1 MAVMV
6 VIHDCEQKSKTAME
20 KIIDDKIEGRQIQ
33 ELSLTGVGPDAVHIG
48 KCIAGSLSNWWLL
61 LDNYRINLII
71 LRMLRQTRTIMGNV
85 FRENISL
92 DSVQRKDRQAT
103 AAIAEISSEKVLDC
117 LHNSDNDVVEPVD
130 ICLSDDPSVLYVADR
145 VGVIYSV
152 RLHYPA
158 EVKQLAKGLSTP
170 SSIMNLDGIL
180 AAHHKDT
187 LKLDISKSTKRNL
200 CEYATFLEI
209 TEPEKSNLK
218 TLRQIINRRIEAAG
232 LPRGIQDTVRV
243 LDIDIDA
250 VVPTKLVKV
259 DKDLFFV
266 ADQKTKSIL
275 QVSVKRK
282 VAAYGYDLFG
292 TSLYSI
298 SVPDMSGCFGLAYC
312 SNYLYLADHTAVIL
326 KTGTEICNQPHG
338 IAIVGTELIYS
349 DVGKRALYK
358 IKDIENVSLNQPD
371 VVLFAGKGEE
381 GHEDGLGKYCQFSQP
396 SGICTE
402 GNTVFVIDS
411 GSKNIRLVTS
421 LSAMHKYLSVLRD
434 IYKSFSVHTE
444 ILGSG
449 HSDDIRM
456 SISKLKDVES
466 FFENSTSEAKTL
478 YI

>member
-1 MAVMV
+1 
-6 VIHDCEQKSKTAME
+6 
-20 KIIDDKIEGRQIQ
+20 
-33 ELSLTGVGPDAVHIG
+33 
-48 KCIAGSLSNWWLL
+48 
-61 LDNYRINLII
+61 
-71 LRMLRQTRTIMGNV
+71 MGNV

-103 AAIAEISSEKVLDC
+103 AAIAETSSEKVLDC
-117 LHNSDNDVVEPVD
+117 LHNSDNDVVVCTAVPEKYRKCDDNHPSILKEPVD

-145 VGVIYSV
+145 VGVI
-152 RLHYPA
+152 YPA

-180 AAHHKDT
+180 FVCESGKNKIVYIDHKDT

-232 LPRGIQDTVRV
+232 LPRGTKDTVRV
-243 LDIDIDA
+243 LDIGINA

-275 QVSVKRK
+275 QVTVKRK

-312 SNYLYLADHTAVIL
+312 SNYLYLADHTAGILRLELDSNTDSVIL

-338 IAIVGTELIYS
+338 IAKVGTELIYS

-381 GHEDGLGKYCQFSQP
+381 GNEDGLGKDCQFSQP

-402 GNTVFVIDS
+402 GNTLFVVDS

-421 LSAMHKYLSVLRD
+421 LSPMHKYLSVLRD

-466 FFENSTSEAKTL
+466 FFENCTSEAKTL
-478 YI
+478 TFEN